1 MPNRDGGQD
10 TRHDLNRQVGYS
22 RWAGNDEGRYASSLE
37 GVGPHAPDSE
47 ISVAKTPRG
56 YEAGHSRSEY
66 TIYDRSSAFEESVE
80 YHAGPFKTG
89 HRAEVAARAMSQ
101 RPQEKLDRYYSDT
114 KRRNLGPEDF

>member
-22 RWAGNDEGRYASSLE
+22 RWAGNDESRFASSVDSTF
-37 GVGPHAPDSE
+37 GYPTSE
-47 ISVAKTPRG
+47 ISVGKTAGG
-56 YEAGHSRSEY
+56 YQAGHTRSEY
-66 TIYDRSSAFEESVE
+66 ASYDRNTAFEESVQ

-101 RPQEKLDRYYSDT
+101 RPQEGLDKYYSDT
-114 KRRNLGPEDF
+114 KRRELGPDD